1 MYTLIF
7 LLLAVFC
14 LYIGIWSFIKWDSSW
29 LRNLDTLPV
38 RFLLIL
44 AGVILLLAAFLLI
57 RRLLKNLEEKN
68 LRRLAVLC
76 ILILAAGQLIF
87 LFVFRPMLRYDPLK
101 TFDMAV
107 EMLQTRTI
115 SGTYETGYF
124 ARYINNY
131 PITILTYWFSSPNA
145 KRQNPFSCPPYSL
158 STLPAS
164 RALSGWVSGS
174 QKRPPAC
181 AQESFTWFSASSAR
195 SPMCGPDISIQTP
208 VPCLVLWESSI
219 SIWSFPSPGR
229 GYGRDSQAEPWGLS
243 WFSDIN

>member
-107 EMLQTRTI
+107 
-115 SGTYETGYF
+115 
-124 ARYINNY
+124 
-131 PITILTYWFSSPNA
+131 
-145 KRQNPFSCPPYSL
+145 
-158 STLPAS
+158 
-164 RALSGWVSGS
+164 
-174 QKRPPAC
+174 
-181 AQESFTWFSASSAR
+181 
-195 SPMCGPDISIQTP
+195 
-208 VPCLVLWESSI
+208 
-219 SIWSFPSPGR
+219 
-229 GYGRDSQAEPWGLS
+229 
-243 WFSDIN
+243 